1 MGNQTKRALLMSMRT
16 ISTNIILKIK
26 SSAKATQYGKDVDAK
41 KLREDTMANYDRKWT
56 TKD

>member
-1 MGNQTKRALLMSMRT
+1 MSMRT